1 MNRNENDYF
10 IMVLKQKYTSNGK
23 EECNAIPSGA
33 SWPLAFQHSK
43 GTSPLY
49 VECHIS
55 SKKCYDN

>member
-33 SWPLAFQHSK
+33 PWPLAFNIQKVH
-43 GTSPLY
+43 L
-49 VECHIS
+49 HFM
-55 SKKCYDN
+55 